1 MLTHPVTMRELST
14 ADVLTAMIAGPRQD
28 GAPQL
33 RLGRRRAIL
42 TLQPDDQPRAIRRRA
57 ARVLALV
64 PLDAT
69 TVGR

>member
-42 TLQPDDQPRAIRRRA
+42 ALQPADRPREVHRRA

-64 PLDAT
+64 PLDAS